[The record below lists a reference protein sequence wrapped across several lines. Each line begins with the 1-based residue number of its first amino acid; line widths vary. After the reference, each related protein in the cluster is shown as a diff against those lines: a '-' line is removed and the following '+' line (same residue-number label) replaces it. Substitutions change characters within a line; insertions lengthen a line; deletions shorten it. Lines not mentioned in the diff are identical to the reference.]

1 MIKTPM
7 HTLDEFIDELKSY
20 KNTSI
25 VTNPYLVEGVS
36 TNLKK
41 YLEVML
47 TIKGKRVLLVGE
59 APGYKG
65 CKITGI
71 PFTSGKV
78 FENVV
83 HPVLMQLKDKL
94 SLSKIE
100 SENTA
105 TIVWNYLATKV
116 NTPLFWNSFPFHP
129 HSSKNQNSNR
139 GPSSDEIAYG
149 VRYLHALHEI
159 FKPERIAGI
168 GNAGVE
174 CAKQAFP
181 RIKVK
186 YIRHPSFGGKSDF
199 IKGMDEII

>member
-1 MIKTPM
+1 
-7 HTLDEFIDELKSY
+7 
-20 KNTSI
+20 
-25 VTNPYLVEGVS
+25 
-36 TNLKK
+36 
-41 YLEVML
+41 ML
-47 TIKGKRVLLVGE
+47 TLKGKRVLLIGE

-78 FENVV
+78 FENVA
-83 HPVLMQLKDKL
+83 HPVLLQLKDKMV
-94 SLSKIE
+94 LSKIE

-105 TIVWNYLATKV
+105 TIVWKYLAKKAI
-116 NTPLFWNSFPFHP
+116 TPLFWNSFPFHP
-129 HSSKNQNSNR
+129 HNSENQNTNR
-139 GPSSDEIAYG
+139 RPSSDEIAHS
-149 VRYLHALHEI
+149 VRYLRALHEI
-159 FKPERIAGI
+159 FKPDQIAGI

-181 RIKVK
+181 NVEIR

>member
-1 MIKTPM
+1 M
-7 HTLDEFIDELKSY
+7 HTLDEFIDELKNY
-20 KNTSI
+20 KSTST
-25 VTNPYLVEGVS
+25 VTNPYLVEGVAA
-36 TNLKK
+36 NLKK

-47 TIKGKRVLLVGE
+47 PIKSKCVLLVGE

-78 FENVV
+78 FENVA
-83 HPVLMQLKDKL
+83 HPVLLQLKNKL
-94 SLSKIE
+94 SLSRIE

-105 TIVWNYLATKV
+105 TIVWSYLATKV

-129 HSSKNQNSNR
+129 HNTGNQKSNR
-139 GPSSDEIAYG
+139 GPNSDEIAYG
-149 VRYLHALHEI
+149 VRFLHALHEI

-168 GNAGVE
+168 GKAGVE

-181 RIKVK
+181 SIEIK

-199 IKGMDEII
+199 IKGMNEII